1 MRMNLGAAGSFEYHL
16 LSKLGN
22 VSINKIISTESLL
35 DTLTTGKKKKQNK
48 NHSASFAIG

>member
-1 MRMNLGAAGSFEYHL
+1 MNLGAAGSFEYHL

-35 DTLTTGKKKKQNK
+35 DTLTTGKKKQNK